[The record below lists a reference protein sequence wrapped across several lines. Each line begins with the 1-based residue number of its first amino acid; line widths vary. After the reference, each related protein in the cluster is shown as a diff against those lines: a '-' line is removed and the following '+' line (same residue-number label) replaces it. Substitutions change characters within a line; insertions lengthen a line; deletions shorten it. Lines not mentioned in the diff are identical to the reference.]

1 MLWLQILEDMEAA
14 GVEFNSLTHS
24 LVVEYSVVQND
35 PQKAVDA
42 YYTAQAAG
50 KPIRSES
57 FEKMISRC
65 ERAGAQNLMAS
76 SRSLLEANLLPDLWC

>member
-1 MLWLQILEDMEAA
+1 MWLQILEDMEAT

-24 LVVEYSVVQND
+24 LVVEFFVVQND

-42 YYTAQAAG
+42 YYKAQAAG

-57 FEKMISRC
+57 FEKMIARC
-65 ERAGAQNLMAS
+65 ERAGMQDVMAS
-76 SRSLLEANLLPDLWC
+76 SRSLPELILLPDLWC